1 MGNWQMNQINS
12 KKKNENR
19 VGRGQQYIIIYKP
32 AKEEELFTLSQTL
45 LTACFQLLHNS
56 FSLTTF
62 N

>member
-12 KKKNENR
+12 KKKKNENR
-19 VGRGQQYIIIYKP
+19 VGRGQQYIIYKP
-32 AKEEELFTLSQTL
+32 AKEELFTLSQTL